1 MEGRRL
7 EEKVLHKL
15 EYEQVIAML
24 AERCTSQLG
33 KELADQLKPSL
44 DLEEIKSRQLD
55 TTQAKEILR
64 LYPDFS
70 LGGIRDIRR
79 CLNKA
84 KIGGVIDPSEF
95 LLIADT
101 LLALGKTKKFFRS
114 ESGQK
119 YYSLAQYIANMDTLP
134 HLEQEIKKKITEEGE
149 VSDRASLELSR
160 LRKQLRNL
168 QGKARGKL
176 ESMVRS
182 TEMQKYLQDPLITIR
197 NERYVIPVKQ
207 EYRGEVPGLIHD
219 QSASGATLFI
229 EPLVVVEIN
238 NEVRRYEAMEKAEVL
253 RILRQMSELVA
264 THEQELQD
272 ILSALAQ
279 LDLILAKGRLSND
292 LDCGEPKMNDRGY
305 LKIIQGRHPLLKGEV
320 VPITVHLGST
330 FDTLIITGPNTGGK
344 TVTLK
349 TVGLF
354 VLMAQAGL
362 HVPAQ
367 TGTELSVFAGVYAD
381 IGDEQSIEQSL
392 STFSAHLTNIIAIL
406 QKANNRSLVLL
417 DELGAGT
424 DPAEG
429 AALAKA
435 ILEYFI
441 GIGAKT
447 IATTHYS
454 ELKSFAYNHERVE
467 NASVEFDV
475 ETLQPTYR
483 LLIGVPG
490 RSNAFEISYKLG
502 LQKKIV
508 EQARS
513 FLSQEEVRAADL
525 IANLEMNQ
533 LHAEKERQEAQELK
547 TEAQEQ
553 LKQVKKREEE
563 LKDKEEKIV
572 QKAQQEAWEIVT
584 KARQESES
592 ILKEVKKA
600 KKGAELKSAQKMQDL
615 RDELRKKE
623 TALSAVAFRQLEGE
637 VLSAHE
643 VKPGMMVL
651 LKRLN
656 QQAQV
661 LEEPNANGEVLVQAG
676 IMRALVDLRDLVKVK
691 EELREQRGKTTGIGK
706 IVSTKA
712 KDVKNEI
719 HLRGLT
725 VDEALLEAE
734 KYLDD
739 AYLAGLSQVN
749 IIHGKG
755 TGALRNAITDLLKK
769 HRLVSSFR
777 LGNYHEGGHGVTVV
791 EFKKQ

>member
-1 MEGRRL
+1 MEGKDL
-7 EEKVLHKL
+7 EDKVLRKL
-15 EYEQVIAML
+15 EYDQVIAML
-24 AERCTSQLG
+24 AERCSSRLG
-33 KELADQLKPSL
+33 KELAHKLKPSL
-44 DLEEIKSRQLD
+44 DLEEIKRRQLD

-70 LGGIRDIRR
+70 LGGLRDLRR

-84 KIGGVIDPSEF
+84 KIGGVIDPSDF

-101 LLALGKTKKFFRS
+101 LLALRKTKKFFCS
-114 ESGQK
+114 ELGQK
-119 YYSLAQYIANMDTLP
+119 YYSLAEYVTNLATLP
-134 HLEQEIKKKITEEGE
+134 HLEQEIKKKITDEGE
-149 VSDRASLELSR
+149 VSERASSELSR

-168 QGKARGKL
+168 QGKAREKL

-207 EYRGEVPGLIHD
+207 EYRSEVPGLIHD

-238 NEVRRYEAMEKAEVL
+238 NEVRRYESMEKAEVL
-253 RILRQMSELVA
+253 RILRQLSELVA
-264 THEQELQD
+264 IHEQELQD
-272 ILSALAQ
+272 ILFALAQ
-279 LDLILAKGRLSND
+279 LDLNFAKGRLSNH
-292 LDCGEPKMNDRGY
+292 LDCGEPQMNKRGY
-305 LKIIQGRHPLLKGEV
+305 LKIIQGCHPLLKGEV
-320 VPITVHLGST
+320 VPITVHLGSS

-367 TGTELSVFAGVYAD
+367 TGTELSVFKGIYAD

-392 STFSAHLTNIIAIL
+392 STFSAHLTNIIDIL
-406 QKANNRSLVLL
+406 KKANSHSLVLL

-435 ILEYFI
+435 ILDHFI

-454 ELKSFAYNHERVE
+454 ELKSFAYSHERVE
-467 NASVEFDV
+467 NASVEFDI

-490 RSNAFEISYKLG
+490 RSNALEISYKLG

-525 IANLEMNQ
+525 IANLEMDQ
-533 LHAEKERQEAQELK
+533 LLAEREREEAHKLKTGIQKQLDQVKQREKELKEQE
-547 TEAQEQ
+547 
-553 LKQVKKREEE
+553 KK
-563 LKDKEEKIV
+563 II
-572 QKAQQEAWEIVT
+572 QKAQAEAWEIIR

-592 ILKEVKKA
+592 ILKEVRKA
-600 KKGAELKSAQKMQDL
+600 KKEAKPQTTRKMQVL
-615 RDELRKKE
+615 KDELRKKE
-623 TALSAVAFRQLEGE
+623 TALAEVAFRQLEGE
-637 VLSAHE
+637 ALSAHE
-643 VKPGMMVL
+643 VKPGMLVF
-651 LKRLN
+651 LKQLH

-661 LEEPNANGEVLVQAG
+661 LEKPNENKQVLVQAG
-676 IMRALVDLRDLVKVK
+676 VMRVLVNLQDLTKVK
-691 EELREQRGKTTGIGK
+691 EELVEQKGKTTGIGK

-712 KDVKNEI
+712 KTIKNEI

-749 IIHGKG
+749 LIHGKG
-755 TGALRNAITDLLKK
+755 AGVLRSAITDLLKK
-769 HRLVSSFR
+769 HHLVSSFR

-791 EFKKQ
+791 ELKKQ